1 MSTETQTLN
10 GKFVWHDH
18 TSGDVEA
25 AKSFYSDLLAW
36 EIEVFDGGGMNYPMI
51 KANGAMHGGF
61 GESQGGSPPHWLG
74 HVAVEDA
81 DETAE
86 KVKAGGGTIYFGPSD
101 IPEVGRFFI
110 FADPQGAVLS
120 AFASSGPPQGPP
132 AEGAFV
138 WDELATSDIE
148 GAKKFYGD
156 VFGWTSR
163 DMDMGE
169 GMTYTMFERPGGGD
183 VAGGMPLTE
192 DMKEHAAPPNWLA
205 YLGTE
210 DVDGTTAKAEEL
222 GATVHMQ
229 PTDIPGIG
237 RFSVLQDP
245 TRAIFALFQGTAQ
258 E

>member
-1 MSTETQTLN
+1 MSTETQTLI

-18 TSGDVEA
+18 TSGDVEK
-25 AKSFYSDLLAW
+25 AKSFYTELLGW
-36 EIEVFDGGGMNYPMI
+36 EIEMFDGAGMDYPMI

-81 DETAE
+81 DESAE
-86 KVKAGGGTIYFGPSD
+86 KVKAAGGTIYYGPSD

-120 AFASSGPPQGPP
+120 AFASSGPPQGPR

-138 WDELATSDIE
+138 WNELATSDVD

-163 DMDMGE
+163 DMDMGG
-169 GMTYTMFERPGGGD
+169 GMTYSIFEAPGGDAG
-183 VAGGMPLTE
+183 GGMPLTE
-192 DMKEHAAPPNWLA
+192 DMKKHGVPPNWLA
-205 YLGTE
+205 YLGTD
-210 DVDGTTAKAEEL
+210 DVDAATEKAKEL
-222 GATVHMQ
+222 GATVHME
-229 PTDIPGIG
+229 PTDIEGVG

-245 TRAIFALFQGTAQ
+245 TGAAFALFKGAP
-258 E
+258 ES